1 MADLRPSSSN
11 ENSNALGNIFL
22 SKTSIVS
29 THSSIVPTPVF
40 REIENDKQVVDWPR
54 RYLCIS
60 ATSSVEWTT
69 TIVFKH
75 IWHSVCDI

>member
-22 SKTSIVS
+22 SKTSIVP

-40 REIENDKQVVDWPR
+40 REIENDKQVVD
-54 RYLCIS
+54 
-60 ATSSVEWTT
+60 
-69 TIVFKH
+69 
-75 IWHSVCDI
+75 